1 MTTTASGHPPSDW
14 ISAYV
19 AGAATDGVATL
30 VAAHLETCAACRA
43 RAAGVEAVG
52 GAIFASA
59 PLVEMAPGAFDE
71 LMARIDA
78 APAQPP
84 AAAEASPGPALPRAV
99 REAVGVPIETL
110 RWRFR
115 MPGVHEAELLSAGPE
130 RVSLLRVKPGAG
142 VPAHTHTGV
151 EATLVLTGALMD
163 RGRRYGPGDVAV
175 ATDEDDHHPKAGDE
189 GECLCLAVMTGGLRF
204 TGALG
209 RALNLFAE

>member
-1 MTTTASGHPPSDW
+1 MASGHPPSDW
-14 ISAYV
+14 ISAYA

-43 RAAGVEAVG
+43 RAGAVEAVA
-52 GAIFASA
+52 GAIFATAPSA
-59 PLVEMAPGAFDE
+59 EVSAGAFDALLARIDGGEERPAPVAAPGAE
-71 LMARIDA
+71 
-78 APAQPP
+78 
-84 AAAEASPGPALPRAV
+84 PALPRAV
-99 REAVGVPIETL
+99 REAIGAPIATL

-115 MPGVHEAELLSAGPE
+115 MPGVHEVELPSAGPE
-130 RVSLLRVKPGAG
+130 RVSLLRVRPGAG
-142 VPAHTHTGV
+142 VPSHTHTGV

-175 ATDEDDHHPKAGDE
+175 ATDADDHHPRAGDE
-189 GECLCLAVMTGGLRF
+189 GDCLCLAVMTGGLRF